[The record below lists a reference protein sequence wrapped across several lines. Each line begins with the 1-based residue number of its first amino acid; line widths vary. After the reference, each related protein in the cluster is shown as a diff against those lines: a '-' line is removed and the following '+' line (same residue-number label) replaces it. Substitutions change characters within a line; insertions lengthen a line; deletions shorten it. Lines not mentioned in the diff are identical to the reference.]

1 MPENNNGR
9 IKNIASFGDLVYV
22 AGYGDRI
29 FTVESYSYSIQY
41 YRHEAFE
48 EIIYDLTDV
57 DTLEYLIAYQEDIT
71 VICKASE
78 ANEYLA
84 NMERNITDEISQSPS
99 PGIDG
104 GWPAGFE
111 YVGDMTFKP
120 IGREASETMTGNKHN
135 HRYDRDYVDDLLT
148 ELSDKMTLLR
158 MFDGD
163 GDDEFKER
171 IEKRITE
178 IKERIKAT
186 TEGDY

>member
-84 NMERNITDEISQSPS
+84 NIERDITDEIPQSPS

-104 GWPAGFE
+104 GWPIGYE
-111 YVGDMTFKP
+111 YVGDMTFEEVP
-120 IGREASETMTGNKHN
+120 ETMTGNKDK

-186 TEGDY
+186 TEGKR

>member
-1 MPENNNGR
+1 MPEKNDGQL
-9 IKNIASFGDLVYV
+9 KNIASFGDLVHV
-22 AGYGDRI
+22 ADYGDRI

-41 YRHEAFE
+41 YRHEAIE

-57 DTLEYLIAYQEDIT
+57 ETLEYLIAYQEDIT

-84 NMERNITDEISQSPS
+84 NMERNIADEIPQSPS

-104 GWPAGFE
+104 GWPVGYE
-111 YVGDMTFKP
+111 YVGDMTFEP
-120 IGREASETMTGNKHN
+120 IGREASETMTRNK
-135 HRYDRDYVDDLLT
+135 HRYDREYVDNLLT
-148 ELSDKMTLLR
+148 ELGDKMTLLR

-186 TEGDY
+186 TEGKR